1 MLWIKRYIIIIC
13 FWTISCE
20 LHEPIFDNSLDL
32 EVAAEKGI
40 YPPALVFFPNNA
52 EVTVGDTVEVEV
64 YAMKIENVGMAQIQ
78 VHYEASKLSVESVTQ
93 GSLFQGGNQPF
104 FITEDDSNNG
114 ILTIFITY
122 LGPSGKAIEGTG
134 DIALIHF
141 KPRSAGN
148 TEFRISQES
157 ILLDPDANSI
167 TLNGYGKGIIDAR

>member
-1 MLWIKRYIIIIC
+1 M
-13 FWTISCE
+13 
-20 LHEPIFDNSLDL
+20 HDPIFDNSLDL
-32 EVAAEKGI
+32 EAAQVKGI

-64 YAMKIENVGMAQIQ
+64 YAMKIENVGMAQIE
-78 VHYEASKLSVESVTQ
+78 VHYDPDRLTVISVAQ

-104 FITEDDSNNG
+104 FITENDINNG

-134 DIALIHF
+134 DIALIYF
-141 KPRSAGN
+141 KPRSTGN

-157 ILLDPDANSI
+157 ILLDPDANTI
-167 TLNGYGKGIIDAR
+167 TLNGYGKGMIDAH